1 MRRQLLIISWIGFIA
16 YLMVGCSQPTTPP
29 PTPGPKAPAS
39 ITCFTF
45 YRSSVT
51 VSNEQQAN
59 IILTFQDEQKEVEYP
74 DLMFHAQLFRETWKD
89 AGSLK
94 VWVTLPGDK
103 HELMAVLY
111 QFLEMPY
118 TDAYSMSGGHGFTG
132 LHYVYNPTS
141 QAELQFWCEA
151 K

>member
-16 YLMVGCSQPTTPP
+16 CLVFGCSQPTMLTRTPS
-29 PTPGPKAPAS
+29 PKAPAS
-39 ITCFTF
+39 VTCSTF

-59 IILTFQDEQKEVEYP
+59 IILTFQDEQKVVEYP
-74 DLMFHAQLFRETWKD
+74 DLMFHAQLFRENREE

-118 TDAYSMSGGHGFTG
+118 TYTYSMEGGHGFTG